1 VLFLWELKYFLPTYG
16 LFYYFFV
23 LLFKLLNK
31 KLMKKIILS
40 LFFSATCLVGMS
52 QKAQISLPITWDDTL
67 NVDYTVIGFGN
78 DTAYLAADPT
88 NAANIAL
95 EVIKPVGAQTWAGVV
110 LGNDSLSAAIP
121 FSAGNTVIRARVYAS
136 VVGTPIRMK
145 VENEANAGIYVEAE
159 VNTTVAGWDT
169 LSFDFASQVGG
180 TPAINFANVYDK
192 IAVFFNFGNSP
203 TVSETYFID
212 YVTFSG
218 GGSTGP
224 SKAQIDLPINWDDT
238 ANVNYAVIDFG
249 GNVSAVVVDPTNAS
263 NLVLQSDKPSSAQS
277 WAGTSLGSFLA
288 TAINFSASSTVIQ
301 VRIWSAASGIPVL
314 MKVEDQTNAAIFVE
328 TLASTSRVGWDTLS
342 FDFSN
347 PSPNNQA
354 LNFSNTYDK
363 ASLFFNFNVVP
374 TATETYY
381 TDDVWFSGAAT
392 GPSKAQIDLPIN
404 WDDTANVSYAVI
416 DFGGNVSAVVVDPT
430 NASNLVLQSD
440 KPSSAQSWAGTSLG
454 SSLATAINFSASST
468 VIQARIWSAA
478 SGIPVLMKVEDQTN
492 AAIFVE
498 TLASTSRVGWDTLS
512 FDFSNPSPNNQAL
525 NFANTYDKASL
536 FFNFNVVPAATETY
550 YTDDV
555 WFSGAAAGPSK
566 AQIDLPINWND
577 TANVNYTVTAFGGN
591 ISTLV
596 VDPTNASNLVLQVD
610 KPATAQSWAGTTL
623 GTASLATAIPFASSN
638 TVMQARVWS
647 ATSGV
652 PVLMKVEDQ
661 TNAGIFVEALAS
673 TSRVGWDTLTFDF
686 SNPAPNQLALNFANT
701 YDVVSVFFNFNVVP
715 AATETYYLDNV
726 SFGNLTTGIMEY
738 RSNATFY
745 VYPNPA
751 NDFVTIDASLL
762 ENVNQV
768 VVTNSIGQV
777 VLQKNVSAIDNK
789 IDVSNLKNGVYF
801 MILNSE
807 SERKTSK
814 FMVSK

>member
-263 NLVLQSDKPSSAQS
+263 NLVLQSDKPSTAQS

-314 MKVEDQTNAAIFVE
+314 MKVEDQTNAAQVE
-328 TLASTSRVGWDTLS
+328 LDGIHYRL
-342 FDFSN
+342 
-347 PSPNNQA
+347 
-354 LNFSNTYDK
+354 
-363 ASLFFNFNVVP
+363 
-374 TATETYY
+374 
-381 TDDVWFSGAAT
+381 
-392 GPSKAQIDLPIN
+392 
-404 WDDTANVSYAVI
+404 
-416 DFGGNVSAVVVDPT
+416 
-430 NASNLVLQSD
+430 
-440 KPSSAQSWAGTSLG
+440 TSLIQVQITKRLIFQIHTIKLLC
-454 SSLATAINFSASST
+454 SLILMLYLLQQKHIIPTMFGLVALLQDLLKLKLTCQLIGM
-468 VIQARIWSAA
+468 IQ
-478 SGIPVLMKVEDQTN
+478 L
-492 AAIFVE
+492 
-498 TLASTSRVGWDTLS
+498 
-512 FDFSNPSPNNQAL
+512 
-525 NFANTYDKASL
+525 
-536 FFNFNVVPAATETY
+536 
-550 YTDDV
+550 
-555 WFSGAAAGPSK
+555 
-566 AQIDLPINWND
+566 
-577 TANVNYTVTAFGGN
+577 
-591 ISTLV
+591 TLV
-596 VDPTNASNLVLQVD
+596 
-610 KPATAQSWAGTTL
+610 
-623 GTASLATAIPFASSN
+623 
-638 TVMQARVWS
+638 MQ
-647 ATSGV
+647 
-652 PVLMKVEDQ
+652 
-661 TNAGIFVEALAS
+661 
-673 TSRVGWDTLTFDF
+673 
-686 SNPAPNQLALNFANT
+686 
-701 YDVVSVFFNFNVVP
+701 
-715 AATETYYLDNV
+715 
-726 SFGNLTTGIMEY
+726 
-738 RSNATFY
+738 
-745 VYPNPA
+745 
-751 NDFVTIDASLL
+751 
-762 ENVNQV
+762 
-768 VVTNSIGQV
+768 
-777 VLQKNVSAIDNK
+777 
-789 IDVSNLKNGVYF
+789 
-801 MILNSE
+801 
-807 SERKTSK
+807 
-814 FMVSK
+814 

>member
-1 VLFLWELKYFLPTYG
+1 
-16 LFYYFFV
+16 
-23 LLFKLLNK
+23 
-31 KLMKKIILS
+31 MKKIILS

-263 NLVLQSDKPSSAQS
+263 NLVLQSDKPSTAQS

-354 LNFSNTYDK
+354 LN
-363 ASLFFNFNVVP
+363 P
-374 TATETYY
+374 
-381 TDDVWFSGAAT
+381 
-392 GPSKAQIDLPIN
+392 
-404 WDDTANVSYAVI
+404 
-416 DFGGNVSAVVVDPT
+416 
-430 NASNLVLQSD
+430 
-440 KPSSAQSWAGTSLG
+440 
-454 SSLATAINFSASST
+454 
-468 VIQARIWSAA
+468 
-478 SGIPVLMKVEDQTN
+478 
-492 AAIFVE
+492 
-498 TLASTSRVGWDTLS
+498 
-512 FDFSNPSPNNQAL
+512 
-525 NFANTYDKASL
+525 ANTYDKASL

-555 WFSGAAAGPSK
+555 WFSVAAAGPSK

-623 GTASLATAIPFASSN
+623 GAASLATAIPFASSN

-652 PVLMKVEDQ
+652 PVMMKVEDQ

-686 SNPAPNQLALNFANT
+686 SNPAPNPLALNFANT

>member
-263 NLVLQSDKPSSAQS
+263 NLVLQSDKPSTAQS

-301 VRIWSAASGIPVL
+301 V
-314 MKVEDQTNAAIFVE
+314 
-328 TLASTSRVGWDTLS
+328 
-342 FDFSN
+342 
-347 PSPNNQA
+347 
-354 LNFSNTYDK
+354 
-363 ASLFFNFNVVP
+363 
-374 TATETYY
+374 
-381 TDDVWFSGAAT
+381 
-392 GPSKAQIDLPIN
+392 
-404 WDDTANVSYAVI
+404 
-416 DFGGNVSAVVVDPT
+416 
-430 NASNLVLQSD
+430 
-440 KPSSAQSWAGTSLG
+440 
-454 SSLATAINFSASST
+454 
-468 VIQARIWSAA
+468 RIWSAA

-623 GTASLATAIPFASSN
+623 GAASLATAIPFASSN

-652 PVLMKVEDQ
+652 PVMMKVEDQ

-686 SNPAPNQLALNFANT
+686 SNPAPNPLALNFANT

>member
-1 VLFLWELKYFLPTYG
+1 
-16 LFYYFFV
+16 
-23 LLFKLLNK
+23 
-31 KLMKKIILS
+31 MKKIILS

-263 NLVLQSDKPSSAQS
+263 NLVLQSDKPSTAQS

-440 KPSSAQSWAGTSLG
+440 KPSTAQSWAGTSLG
-454 SSLATAINFSASST
+454 SFLATAINFSASST
-468 VIQARIWSAA
+468 VIQVRIWSAA

-525 NFANTYDKASL
+525 NPANTYDKASL

-555 WFSGAAAGPSK
+555 WFSVAAAGPSK

-610 KPATAQSWAGTTL
+610 KPTTAQSWAGTTL

-652 PVLMKVEDQ
+652 PVMMKVEDQ

-686 SNPAPNQLALNFANT
+686 SNPAPNPLALNFANT

>member
-1 VLFLWELKYFLPTYG
+1 
-16 LFYYFFV
+16 
-23 LLFKLLNK
+23 
-31 KLMKKIILS
+31 MKKIILS

-263 NLVLQSDKPSSAQS
+263 NLVLQSDKPSTAQS

-440 KPSSAQSWAGTSLG
+440 KPSTAQSWAGTSLG

-478 SGIPVLMKVEDQTN
+478 SGIQVLMKVEDQTN

-525 NFANTYDKASL
+525 NPANTYDKASL

-555 WFSGAAAGPSK
+555 WFSVAAAGPSK

-610 KPATAQSWAGTTL
+610 KPTTAQSWAGTTL

-652 PVLMKVEDQ
+652 PVMMKVEDQ

-686 SNPAPNQLALNFANT
+686 SNPAPNPLALNFANT

-777 VLQKNVSAIDNK
+777 VLQKNVSAMDNK

>member
-1 VLFLWELKYFLPTYG
+1 
-16 LFYYFFV
+16 
-23 LLFKLLNK
+23 
-31 KLMKKIILS
+31 
-40 LFFSATCLVGMS
+40 
-52 QKAQISLPITWDDTL
+52 
-67 NVDYTVIGFGN
+67 
-78 DTAYLAADPT
+78 
-88 NAANIAL
+88 
-95 EVIKPVGAQTWAGVV
+95 
-110 LGNDSLSAAIP
+110 
-121 FSAGNTVIRARVYAS
+121 
-136 VVGTPIRMK
+136 
-145 VENEANAGIYVEAE
+145 
-159 VNTTVAGWDT
+159 
-169 LSFDFASQVGG
+169 
-180 TPAINFANVYDK
+180 
-192 IAVFFNFGNSP
+192 
-203 TVSETYFID
+203 
-212 YVTFSG
+212 
-218 GGSTGP
+218 
-224 SKAQIDLPINWDDT
+224 
-238 ANVNYAVIDFG
+238 
-249 GNVSAVVVDPTNAS
+249 
-263 NLVLQSDKPSSAQS
+263 
-277 WAGTSLGSFLA
+277 
-288 TAINFSASSTVIQ
+288 
-301 VRIWSAASGIPVL
+301 
-314 MKVEDQTNAAIFVE
+314 
-328 TLASTSRVGWDTLS
+328 
-342 FDFSN
+342 
-347 PSPNNQA
+347 
-354 LNFSNTYDK
+354 
-363 ASLFFNFNVVP
+363 LFFNFNVVP

-440 KPSSAQSWAGTSLG
+440 KPSTAQSWAGTSLG

-478 SGIPVLMKVEDQTN
+478 SGIQVLMKVEDQTN

-623 GTASLATAIPFASSN
+623 GAASLATAIPFASSN

-652 PVLMKVEDQ
+652 PVMMKVEDQ

-686 SNPAPNQLALNFANT
+686 SNPAPNPLALNFANT